1 MVFLCFSSKDR
12 HDIVE
17 SIFYHINNY
26 AIPIWYDRHKM
37 LLGDERDYKNF
48 TDGVESSNYAV
59 IVLSENTLNSTC
71 AKEEID
77 LIYSKHQKGEIT
89 VFPIFYNL
97 PCTDLPKDYQWLKKL
112 VYKEL
117 DRTID
122 SRSTC
127 NHVICKVLLDDLQKC
142 RLKTINDV
150 ITFFNNNST
159 YLYLHEIINAYC
171 SINDDNH
178 NAQIA
183 LLYAG
188 AIYLK
193 THYSLKG
200 APEYYLVGLERIFS
214 ETKLHLP
221 IDLRETLIFE
231 RLFLLLL
238 NYSIFG
244 NVI

>member
-1 MVFLCFSSKDR
+1 MVFFCFSSKDR

-17 SIFYHINNY
+17 SIFFHISSY

-48 TDGVESSNYAV
+48 TDGVESCDYAV
-59 IVLSENTLNSTC
+59 IILSKNTLNSKC
-71 AKEEID
+71 AKEEIA
-77 LIYSKHQKGEIT
+77 LIYSKHQKSEIT

-97 PCTDLPKDYQWLKKL
+97 LCEELPNDVQWLTKL

-117 DRTID
+117 NPSID

-127 NHVICKVLLDDLQKC
+127 NHIICKLLLDDLQKC
-142 RLKTINDV
+142 RLKSINEV
-150 ITFFNNNST
+150 KHYFRNNATYT
-159 YLYLHEIINAYC
+159 YLKEIINAY
-171 SINDDNH
+171 SIISDENH

-188 AIYLK
+188 ALYLK
-193 THYSLKG
+193 SYYNLNDT
-200 APEYYLVGLERIFS
+200 PDFYLVGLERIFN
-214 ETKLHLP
+214 ETKLNLP

-231 RLFLLLL
+231 RLFLLLI
-238 NYSIFG
+238 NHSIFG
-244 NVI
+244 NII